1 MEIYDNSL
9 VLALH
14 NDKEVYKFHW
24 DWSNPIN
31 GSAMDIFQSFISN
44 NYNNYTDLS
53 IKCSIMY
60 EYNPKI
66 LLSLIF
72 YIRSFG
78 VSGLINNIISIKTLY
93 INFVF
98 NREKQENKELSYH
111 MMIWLLDN
119 HESLFIKNIKMFV
132 SGIGRFRDCLNMA
145 GIINE
150 RSPSSDTISEKKR
163 KIDIILKPMA
173 SALLIDKKTVHTFN
187 LRLLLKSKLTDM
199 DTSKLQYPEIS
210 GASLY
215 APRQN
220 KKFEWLIPN
229 LFRLC
234 KLGVD
239 TLYIKNEWRDFLR
252 QFATYSKRDLPIETF
267 SINNSMCL
275 PNLIY
280 ELSVVNYLNLVIV

>member
-9 VLALH
+9 VLSLH
-14 NDKEVYKFHW
+14 NDSEVYKFHW
-24 DWSNPIN
+24 DWANPIN
-31 GSAMDIFQSFISN
+31 GSAMDIFQSFISD
-44 NYNNYTDLS
+44 NYDNYADLS
-53 IKCSIMY
+53 DKCFIMY

-66 LLSLIF
+66 LISLIF

-78 VSGLINNIISIKTLY
+78 INGLINSIKSSKPLY

-119 HESLFIKNIKMFV
+119 HESVFIKNIKMFV

-150 RSPSSDTISEKKR
+150 RTPILDTISEKKR
-163 KIDIILKPMA
+163 KIDIILKPMV
-173 SALLIDKKTVHTFN
+173 SALLIDRKTVHIFN
-187 LRLLLKSKLTDM
+187 LQILLKSKITDI
-199 DTSKLQYPEIS
+199 DTSKLQCPEIS

-220 KKFEWLIPN
+220 KKYEWLIPN

-234 KLGVD
+234 NLEMD
-239 TLYIKNEWRDFLR
+239 TLYINIKWREFLK
-252 QFATYSKRDLPIETF
+252 QFANYSKRDLPIETF
-267 SINNSMCL
+267 AINNSKCL
-275 PNLIY
+275 PHVIH
-280 ELSVVNYLNLVIV
+280 ELSVVNYLNLVVV